1 MDSDHEEF
9 SASSSSSSSRTN
21 PNSSDSLLPLQ
32 CIGHKRKAG
41 RKKFRETRH
50 PIYRGVRQRNGNKW
64 VCEVREPL
72 KKSRIWLG
80 TFPTPEMAA
89 RAHDVAALAL
99 RGRFAS
105 LNFPDS
111 AWRLPRPKSSSAED
125 IQVAA
130 LEATKAFNPT
140 APSSSSLA
148 SALDNMSGVAD
159 SKKVLETSPNVE
171 SPKLKSQRMV
181 LEVSPVDTKR
191 SEKVGDGSTT
201 VFMDE
206 EAMFNM
212 QGLINSMAEGLL
224 LTPPAMCKGFSWDD
238 ATDSHIDLSLWND
251 D

>member
-1 MDSDHEEF
+1 
-9 SASSSSSSSRTN
+9 
-21 PNSSDSLLPLQ
+21 
-32 CIGHKRKAG
+32 
-41 RKKFRETRH
+41 
-50 PIYRGVRQRNGNKW
+50 
-64 VCEVREPL
+64 
-72 KKSRIWLG
+72 
-80 TFPTPEMAA
+80 MAA
-89 RAHDVAALAL
+89 RAHDVAALAP

>member
-1 MDSDHEEF
+1 
-9 SASSSSSSSRTN
+9 
-21 PNSSDSLLPLQ
+21 
-32 CIGHKRKAG
+32 
-41 RKKFRETRH
+41 
-50 PIYRGVRQRNGNKW
+50 
-64 VCEVREPL
+64 
-72 KKSRIWLG
+72 
-80 TFPTPEMAA
+80 
-89 RAHDVAALAL
+89 
-99 RGRFAS
+99 
-105 LNFPDS
+105 
-111 AWRLPRPKSSSAED
+111 
-125 IQVAA
+125 
-130 LEATKAFNPT
+130 
-140 APSSSSLA
+140 
-148 SALDNMSGVAD
+148 MSGVAD